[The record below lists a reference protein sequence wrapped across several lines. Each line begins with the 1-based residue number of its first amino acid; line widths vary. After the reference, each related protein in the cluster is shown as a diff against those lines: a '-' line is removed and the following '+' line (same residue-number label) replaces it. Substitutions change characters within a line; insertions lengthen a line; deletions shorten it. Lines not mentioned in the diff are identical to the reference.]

1 MKGSYSIGQKIWFSL
16 SILILGYLFS
26 MLLGFFLGQKTESR
40 LSNVTEIHF
49 PSAQK
54 SKMALTGFK
63 EQIRLYEDA
72 VMIGEKSL
80 IDAAGDKAK
89 MVENLLQQITDIQKK
104 NDIPNVDILETL
116 RLLKDFN
123 LAAKQIYTQMS
134 EHPDVMAEKAL
145 EFQHRTNT
153 IQARLDQ
160 LSIQSSDDLKNV
172 LLKVRTISRQ
182 QRYLNLFIFLG
193 VVICAVT
200 LIAVIIARSI
210 TGPLQKTLMLEKVA
224 EQFADGIAV
233 TGLDG
238 KIIFL
243 NKAWADIH
251 GYTPDE
257 VKDQRMDLFYTAAQI
272 KDELAPF
279 EEVVHQKGFNSD
291 EVGHKRKDDS
301 IFPAFMTAAQM
312 LDGNGRIFGWVCSVK
327 DITRQKLNEE
337 ALRRAKLDAEEANVS
352 KSLFLANMSHE
363 IRTPLNGVMGVL
375 NLLLATG
382 LDNEQLDL
390 VNIGKRSADSLLT
403 VITDILDFSKIEAGK
418 LDMETLNFDL
428 RNTLEE
434 VVELPALKAHEKGLE
449 FTYVIDPAI
458 PTLLKGDP
466 GRLRQIILNLTN
478 NAMKF
483 TQKGEIFLQVR
494 LEKETEADAKLRFE
508 VKDTGIGI
516 AEDKCALV
524 FRAFEQS
531 DASTTRN
538 YGGTGLGLSISKKLC
553 ELMNGEISV
562 ESELGKGSTFW
573 FTALFEK
580 QPQSRE
586 QMPDTPDSVRGKRFL
601 LVDDNQTNLDI
612 LSGYLAAWGCFSDM
626 ARSGEVALSLLH
638 AVAKVN
644 APYDAVI
651 VDMLM
656 PAMDGAELGKQIKND
671 PLLKETKMIMLTS
684 MGMRGEAARMEKI
697 GFAAYLTKPIRRS
710 QFFDCL
716 VSVFSQQPAKTSLR
730 KQPLITKHSL
740 SEEQRKKTRVLV
752 VDDNSINQKLAKRM
766 VEKFGFVADIASD
779 GKEAVA
785 ALGSFKYNLVLM
797 DVQMPVMDGF
807 TATGIIR
814 NPNSKVLD
822 HDIPIIALTAN
833 AMKGD
838 RDKCLAAGMNGYIS
852 KPIQPQELLSA
863 IESHAKMSG
872 DSPHLPRNDPRHKL
886 G

>member
-1 MKGSYSIGQKIWFSL
+1 MKGSYTIGQKIWFSL

-40 LSNVTEIHF
+40 LSNVAEIHF

-54 SKMALTGFK
+54 SKMAVTGFK
-63 EQIRLYEDA
+63 EQIRLYQDA
-72 VMIGEKSL
+72 VMMGETSL
-80 IDAAGDKAK
+80 LDVADDKAK
-89 MVENLLQQITDIQKK
+89 TVENLLQQIADIQKK
-104 NDIPNVDILETL
+104 NGMPNIDILEML

-123 LAAKQIYTQMS
+123 LAAKPIYTQMS
-134 EHPDVMAEKAL
+134 KHPDAMAEKAL

-153 IQARLDQ
+153 IQNHLEQ
-160 LSIQSSDDLKNV
+160 LSTQYSDDLKDV
-172 LLKVRTISRQ
+172 LSKVRLISRQ
-182 QRYLNLFIFLG
+182 QRYLNLFIFIG

-200 LIAVIIARSI
+200 LITFIIARSI

-257 VKDQRMDLFYTAAQI
+257 VKDQRMDSFYTAAQM

-279 EEVVHQKGFNSD
+279 EDVVRQIGFNAD
-291 EVGHKRKDDS
+291 EVGHKRKDDTL
-301 IFPAFMTAAQM
+301 FPAFMTAAQM
-312 LDGNGRIFGWVCSVK
+312 LDAKGRIFGWVYSVK
-327 DITRQKLNEE
+327 DITHQKHNEE
-337 ALRRAKLDAEEANVS
+337 ALRRAKLAAEEANVA

-375 NLLLATG
+375 NLLLATK

-390 VNIGKRSADSLLT
+390 VGIGKRSADSLLT

-449 FTYVIDPAI
+449 FTYVIDSAI

-483 TQKGEIFLQVR
+483 TQKGEIFLKVR
-494 LEKETEADAKLRFE
+494 LENETETDAKLRFE

-553 ELMNGEISV
+553 ELMHGEIGV

-573 FTALFEK
+573 FTAVFEK
-580 QPQSRE
+580 QLQPRE
-586 QMPDTPDSVRGKRFL
+586 KMPDTPDSVRGKRFL

-638 AVAKVN
+638 AVAKVD
-644 APYDAVI
+644 APYDAII

-656 PAMDGAELGKQIKND
+656 PAMDGAELGKRIKND
-671 PLLKETKMIMLTS
+671 PLLTETKMIMLTS

-716 VSVFSQQPAKTSLR
+716 VTVFSQQPAKTSIK
-730 KQPLITKHSL
+730 KQSLITKHSL

-752 VDDNSINQKLAKRM
+752 VDDNLINQKLAKRM
-766 VEKFGFVADIASD
+766 VEKFGFTADIASD

-785 ALGSFKYNLVLM
+785 ALEKFKYNLVLM
-797 DVQMPVMDGF
+797 DVQMPIMDGF

-814 NPNSKVLD
+814 NPDSRVLD

-838 RDKCLAAGMNGYIS
+838 RDKCLEAGMNGYIS
-852 KPIQPQELLSA
+852 KPIQPQELMTA
-863 IESHAKMSG
+863 IESYAKISG
-872 DSPHLPRNDPRHKL
+872 DSPHLPIDNPGIEL